1 MPTIRGLVVRRSSA
15 IAALLVALACAP
27 SAAARVVHP
36 APPFPRPTTPVR
48 ALAAL
53 PGEARA
59 LVAVWQRPAA
69 ARLLRAAGATRLAPG
84 IWRLPSREAAAIAA
98 RLDRLGLLRYV
109 EPERTRRALGWLSGL
124 ADPLVPDE
132 WHIER
137 VDAADVAPPGPGVPI
152 TMIDTGVDVAHEE
165 FAGRPDTALLD
176 RQDVSAADPVN
187 DHGTATAS
195 TAGAPANGRGL
206 VGLYPEARLRV
217 YDLPGLTD
225 GTLVAA
231 LDAATAAGPSVI
243 NLSLGGPGFSQALH
257 DATLRAFA
265 GGSLIVAAAGNEFLD
280 GNPII
285 YPANYPHV
293 LTVAATDTHDDHSI
307 FSSSSTAVDLAA
319 PGEAIPVAVPT
330 TFEPS
335 GYAVFD
341 GTSFSSPIVAAA
353 AAWVWTVRGTSLDR
367 TQVFDLMRYSARDI
381 AAKGFD
387 ERTGFGLLDLGTALV
402 RPIPALDPFEPNDDV
417 DQVRAGGVF
426 AEAKPVLIG
435 RRHPSTRV
443 LARLDIDEDPDDV
456 YRVVVPAGRT
466 LDVTVRSPG
475 DVGLIVW
482 RLATRSVYETGP
494 AARRDQLVGS
504 DRPGPGRERVRWTNR
519 NRRDVTVLLNVW
531 IPQRADDLNPPY
543 VLRASVR

>member
-1 MPTIRGLVVRRSSA
+1 MPARD
-15 IAALLVALACAP
+15 
-27 SAAARVVHP
+27 AARV
-36 APPFPRPTTPVR
+36 AS
-48 ALAAL
+48 
-53 PGEARA
+53 E
-59 LVAVWQRPAA
+59 
-69 ARLLRAAGATRLAPG
+69 
-84 IWRLPSREAAAIAA
+84 
-98 RLDRLGLLRYV
+98 LDRLALLRYV
-109 EPERTRRALGWLSGL
+109 EPERTRGTLGWPSL
-124 ADPLVPDE
+124 APDPLARQE
-132 WHIER
+132 WHLER
-137 VDAADVAPPGPGVPI
+137 VDAAEVEPPGPGVPI

-165 FAGRPDTALLD
+165 FAGRPETTLLD
-176 RQDVSAADPVN
+176 QQDVSAADPVN

-195 TAGAPANGRGL
+195 TAGAPVNGKGL
-206 VGLYPEARLRV
+206 VGVYPRARLRV

-231 LDAATAAGPSVI
+231 LDAATAAGPGVI
-243 NLSLGGPGFSQALH
+243 NLSLGGPGFSRALH
-257 DATLRAFA
+257 EATLRAFA

-293 LTVAATDTHDDHSI
+293 LTVAATDKRDDHSV

-319 PGEAIPVAVPT
+319 PGEAIPVAVPRA
-330 TFEPS
+330 FEPS

-353 AAWVWTVRGTSLDR
+353 AAWVWTVRGPSLDR

-426 AEAKPVLIG
+426 AEAKPVLVG
-435 RRHPSTRV
+435 RRIQATRV

-475 DVGLIVW
+475 DVGVIVW
-482 RLATRSVYETGP
+482 RLGTRSVYETGP
-494 AARRDQLVGS
+494 AAARDQLAGS

-519 NRRDVTVLLNVW
+519 ARRDVTVLLNVW